1 MKLKFPI
8 IFTLV
13 LLSVVTVNAN
23 SFLSFE
29 DHVITSYNASVA
41 CVKQVGI
48 QGPIAEE
55 ITRWAI
61 VRQLHENGLNRPATY
76 CIPGISCGSWNE
88 ENLRWSLKRIP
99 NNIEVTR
106 IRDEY
111 GMALYVLKGN
121 KANLVSTATVALLF
135 DYYVDNFSWFSPK
148 EKEAWSESKKY
159 SYLIAQ
165 GFAFPEYQEAFD
177 SLQPEREKILRKC
190 NGGYGPGR
198 DRIQGEVKRLEQLFN
213 LIGKKSPSVRWGDE
227 LP

>member
-8 IFTLV
+8 ILILI
-13 LLSVVTVNAN
+13 LLSAGIVNAN

-29 DHVITSYNASVA
+29 DHIITSYNASVE

-48 QGPIAEE
+48 QGPLAQEV
-55 ITRWAI
+55 TQWAI

-106 IRDEY
+106 IRDED

-148 EKEAWSESKKY
+148 EKSVWTESKKY
-159 SYLIAQ
+159 SYLISQ

-177 SLQPEREKILRKC
+177 NLQPEREKILRKC
-190 NGGYGPGR
+190 NGAYGPGR
-198 DRIQGEVKRLEQLFN
+198 DRIIGEVKKLEPLFN
-213 LIGKKSPSVRWGDE
+213 HVSERTPR
-227 LP
+227 

>member
-8 IFTLV
+8 AVILLLV
-13 LLSVVTVNAN
+13 SVGIAGAN

-29 DHVITSYNASVA
+29 DHIITSYNASVE

-48 QGPIAEE
+48 PGPLAKEV
-55 ITRWAI
+55 TQWAI

-99 NNIEVTR
+99 NNIEVTH
-106 IRDEY
+106 IRDED

-148 EKEAWSESKKY
+148 EKEVWSESKRY
-159 SYLIAQ
+159 SYLISQ
-165 GFAFPEYQEAFD
+165 GFALPEYQEAFD
-177 SLQPEREKILRKC
+177 NLQPEREKILRKC
-190 NGGYGPGR
+190 NGAYGPGR
-198 DRIQGEVKRLEQLFN
+198 DRIIGEVKKQKELFDYVTN
-213 LIGKKSPSVRWGDE
+213 RKK
-227 LP
+227 